1 MSREELLV
9 EATKAR
15 KSHGLGM
22 PIIHESAEK
31 HVSGSALYV
40 DDINVSEDMLY
51 AYVGLSEIA
60 RGSIK
65 KIDLTHVR
73 SADGVVD
80 VVLLADVPG
89 ETDIGPVY
97 PGDPIM
103 VNSGDEVEFHGQ
115 VIFAVAA
122 TSQLLARQAARMGI
136 IEYEEKA
143 PSISIQSGLANQEF
157 VLPSHEQ
164 VSGVPELAIK
174 NAERQITGQLITG
187 GQEQM
192 YLEGQVSLCVPS
204 EDGGMS
210 VYTSSQNPAEGQ
222 KLVAEVLKIPMNKV
236 TVEVRRLSL
245 IHISE
250 PTRP

>member
-15 KSHGLGM
+15 KSDSLGM

-60 RGSIK
+60 RGTIK

-89 ETDIGPVY
+89 ETDIC
-97 PGDPIM
+97 
-103 VNSGDEVEFHGQ
+103 
-115 VIFAVAA
+115 
-122 TSQLLARQAARMGI
+122 LL
-136 IEYEEKA
+136 
-143 PSISIQSGLANQEF
+143 
-157 VLPSHEQ
+157 
-164 VSGVPELAIK
+164 
-174 NAERQITGQLITG
+174 
-187 GQEQM
+187 
-192 YLEGQVSLCVPS
+192 
-204 EDGGMS
+204 
-210 VYTSSQNPAEGQ
+210 YTSPSPRA
-222 KLVAEVLKIPMNKV
+222 
-236 TVEVRRLSL
+236 S
-245 IHISE
+245 
-250 PTRP
+250 